1 MKEIF
6 VHPDLTQ
13 MAHCRSILEEAG
25 IECFIRNEE
34 SHDLIAGLPDLM
46 RQPSLCVTDDANA
59 ERARE
64 LLREF
69 ESVGKGDATDWKCPQ
84 CGETV
89 PGNFGSCWKCDA
101 LRPQPG
107 STAP

>member
-25 IECFIRNEE
+25 IECFIRNEDT
-34 SHDLIAGLPDLM
+34 HDLIAGLPDPL
-46 RQPSLCVTDDANA
+46 RQPSLCVTNDADA

-69 ESVGKGDATDWKCPQ
+69 ESVGKGDAADWKCPQ

-89 PGNFGSCWKCDA
+89 PGNFGSCWKCETQ
-101 LRPQPG
+101 RP
-107 STAP
+107 APPE

>member
-34 SHDLIAGLPDLM
+34 THDLIAGLPDPM

>member
-13 MAHCRSILEEAG
+13 LAHCRSILEEAG
-25 IECFIRNEE
+25 IACFIRNEE
-34 SHDLIAGLPDLM
+34 THDLIAGLPDPL
-46 RQPSLCVTDDANA
+46 RQPSLFVTDDADA

-64 LLREF
+64 LLRDIEGA
-69 ESVGKGDATDWKCPQ
+69 EKSDTPEWKCPQ
-84 CGETV
+84 CGEIV

-101 LRPQPG
+101 LRPVADG
-107 STAP
+107 AS

>member
-1 MKEIF
+1 MTEIF

-25 IECFIRNEE
+25 IECVIRNEAT
-34 SHDLIAGLPDLM
+34 HDLMAGLPDPL
-46 RQPSLCVTDDANA
+46 RQPVLCVKNDADA

-64 LLREF
+64 LLRDF
-69 ESVGKGDATDWKCPQ
+69 ESAEKSDAPEWKCPQ

-89 PGNFGSCWKCDA
+89 PGNFSSCWKCET
-101 LRPQPG
+101 LRP
-107 STAP
+107 AAVE

>member
-25 IECFIRNEE
+25 IECFIRNEDT
-34 SHDLIAGLPDLM
+34 HDLIAGLPDPM
-46 RQPSLCVTDDANA
+46 RQPSLCVTNDADA

-69 ESVGKGDATDWKCPQ
+69 ESVGKGGATDWKCPQ

-89 PGNFGSCWKCDA
+89 PGNFGSCWKCETQKPVA
-101 LRPQPG
+101 
-107 STAP
+107 